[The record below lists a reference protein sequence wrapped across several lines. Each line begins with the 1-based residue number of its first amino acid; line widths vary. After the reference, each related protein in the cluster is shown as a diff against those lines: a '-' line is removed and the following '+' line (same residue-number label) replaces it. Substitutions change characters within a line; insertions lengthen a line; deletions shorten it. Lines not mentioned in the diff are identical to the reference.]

1 METWPCSLVFNIALR
16 QLSSNTFNFLV
27 SSCLRYHVSEPM
39 YRRRFK
45 FTETSLR
52 DHTIFSNLPNALLA
66 NAILLFALSDEFG
79 TSDHKKLNSLTISI
93 FSFYIVTLEIL
104 SEVRD
109 NFAFFSIDL
118 HSILFTGFL

>member
-1 METWPCSLVFNIALR
+1 MSNQARCLFRVLFSILFRCFALFCISLMETWPCTLVFNIALR
-16 QLSSNTFNFLV
+16 QLFSNTFNFLV

-52 DHTIFSNLPNALLA
+52 DHTIFFNLPNALLA

-93 FSFYIVTLEIL
+93 FSF
-104 SEVRD
+104 
-109 NFAFFSIDL
+109 
-118 HSILFTGFL
+118 